1 MTRRLKLFTSLSTL
15 AATGALALTACGG
28 EGEGEGEGAEGEG
41 LASAYGT
48 EGEGEGAEGEGEGA
62 EGEGA
67 ESEGEGGE
75 SEGEG
80 AESEGEGGGDP
91 ATDDAEF
98 IYRLGLVQGHL
109 IAFRELHAV
118 GEMDMASTHAKH
130 PESEIYAAL
139 APAFSARSKPGFAD
153 ELSAL
158 VAAGEEGGD
167 MDSAYADAIAAIE
180 AHIPDADVKT
190 YLLAASKIAAT
201 AAEEYD
207 IGVEDD
213 GAISNAH
220 EYQDAFGFLVS
231 ARNIVSMAQADTV
244 DESEAV
250 GVAQEQI
257 EIALAAFDGLSAA
270 STDGSP
276 STLYGAAA
284 RIEIAALGL
293 S

>member
-1 MTRRLKLFTSLSTL
+1 MARATRRRQMTRRLKLFTSLSTL
-15 AATGALALTACGG
+15 AATGALALSACGG

-48 EGEGEGAEGEGEGA
+48 EGEGEGAEGEGEG
-62 EGEGA
+62 
-67 ESEGEGGE
+67 GE

-80 AESEGEGGGDP
+80 AVGSGDP
-91 ATDDAEF
+91 ATDDAEY

-109 IAFRELHAV
+109 IAFRELHAL
-118 GEMDMASTHAKH
+118 GEMDMAATHAKH
-130 PESEIYAAL
+130 PESELYAAL
-139 APAFSARSKPGFAD
+139 APAFTARSKPGFAD
-153 ELSAL
+153 ELNAL

-167 MDSAYADAIAAIE
+167 MDAAYADAIAAIE

-190 YLLAASKIAAT
+190 YLLAAAKMAAT
-201 AAEEYD
+201 AAEEFD

-220 EYQDAFGFLVS
+220 EYQDAFGFLAS

-257 EIALAAFDGLSAA
+257 EVALGAFDGLSAA
-270 STDGSP
+270 STDGAP
-276 STLYGAAA
+276 SMLYGVAA

>member
-15 AATGALALTACGG
+15 AATSALALSACGG

-48 EGEGEGAEGEGEGA
+48 EGEGEGAGGEGEGA
-62 EGEGA
+62 EG
-67 ESEGEGGE
+67 EGEGGE

-80 AESEGEGGGDP
+80 AANDGDP
-91 ATDDAEF
+91 ATDDAEY
-98 IYRLGLVQGHL
+98 IYQLGLVQGHL
-109 IAFRELHAV
+109 IAFRELYAL
-118 GEMDMASTHAKH
+118 GETDMAATHAKH
-130 PESEIYAAL
+130 PESELYAAL
-139 APAFSARSKPGFAD
+139 APAFAARSKPGFAD
-153 ELSAL
+153 ELDAL
-158 VAAGEEGGD
+158 VAAGEEDGD
-167 MDSAYADAIAAIE
+167 MDAAYADAIAAIE
-180 AHIPDADVKT
+180 AHIPDADVKN
-190 YLLAASKIAAT
+190 YLLAAAKMAET
-201 AAEEYD
+201 AAEEFD

-257 EIALAAFDGLSAA
+257 EIALGAFDELTAS
-270 STDGSP
+270 STDGAP

>member
-15 AATGALALTACGG
+15 AATGALALSACGG

-48 EGEGEGAEGEGEGA
+48 EGEGAES
-62 EGEGA
+62 EGA
-67 ESEGEGGE
+67 ESEGEGAE

-91 ATDDAEF
+91 ATDNAEY
-98 IYRLGLVQGHL
+98 IYQLGLVQGHL
-109 IAFRELHAV
+109 IAFRELHAA
-118 GEMDMASTHAKH
+118 GEIDMAATHAKH
-130 PESEIYAAL
+130 PESELYAAL
-139 APAFSARSKPGFAD
+139 APAFAARSKPGFAD
-153 ELSAL
+153 ELNAL
-158 VAAGEEGGD
+158 VRTGEEGGN
-167 MDSAYADAIAAIE
+167 MDSAYAAIIAAIE

-201 AAEEYD
+201 AAEEFD

-213 GAISNAH
+213 GVISNAH
-220 EYQDAFGFLVS
+220 EYQDAYGFLAS

-244 DESEAV
+244 NESEAV

-257 EIALAAFDGLSAA
+257 ETALAAFDGLAAA
-270 STDGSP
+270 STDGAP

>member
-15 AATGALALTACGG
+15 AATSALALSACGG

-48 EGEGEGAEGEGEGA
+48 EGEGEG
-62 EGEGA
+62 
-67 ESEGEGGE
+67 GE

-80 AESEGEGGGDP
+80 AANDGDP
-91 ATDDAEF
+91 ATDDAEY
-98 IYRLGLVQGHL
+98 IYQLGLVQGHL
-109 IAFRELHAV
+109 IAFRELYAL
-118 GEMDMASTHAKH
+118 GETDMAATHAKH
-130 PESEIYAAL
+130 PESELYAAL
-139 APAFSARSKPGFAD
+139 APAFAARSKPGFAD
-153 ELSAL
+153 ELDAL
-158 VAAGEEGGD
+158 VAAGEEDGD
-167 MDSAYADAIAAIE
+167 MDAAYADAIAAIE
-180 AHIPDADVKT
+180 AHIPDADVKN
-190 YLLAASKIAAT
+190 YLLAAAKMAET
-201 AAEEYD
+201 AAEEFD

-257 EIALAAFDGLSAA
+257 EIALGAFDELTAS
-270 STDGSP
+270 STDGAP